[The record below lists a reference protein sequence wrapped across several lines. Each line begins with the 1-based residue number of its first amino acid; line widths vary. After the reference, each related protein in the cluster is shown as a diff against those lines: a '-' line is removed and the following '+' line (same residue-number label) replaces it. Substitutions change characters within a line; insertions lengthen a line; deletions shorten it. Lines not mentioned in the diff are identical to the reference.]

1 MPPAF
6 LIAASADLENLDALT
21 VNFFVKAPFPN
32 ILTPF
37 NSFVTSPAS
46 FNNVGVTTT
55 SSSNLFKSSTLT
67 IAYSTRVKL
76 VKPCFGKRLNNGF

>member
-46 FNNVGVTTT
+46 FNNVGVTKK
-55 SSSNLFKSSTLT
+55 SN
-67 IAYSTRVKL
+67 
-76 VKPCFGKRLNNGF
+76 

>member
-6 LIAASADLENLDALT
+6 LIAASAPLENLAALT
-21 VNFFVKAPFPN
+21 VKFLVKVPFPK
-32 ILTPF
+32 ILTPS
-37 NSFVTSPAS
+37 NSFEMSPAS

-55 SSSNLFKSSTLT
+55 PSSNLFKSSTLT